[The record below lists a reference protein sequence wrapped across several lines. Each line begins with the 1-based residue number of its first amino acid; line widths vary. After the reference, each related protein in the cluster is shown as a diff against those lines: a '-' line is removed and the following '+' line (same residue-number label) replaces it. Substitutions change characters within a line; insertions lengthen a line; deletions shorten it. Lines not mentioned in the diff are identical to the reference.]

1 MGHIELWPE
10 GEYYLQIPKH
20 FFEDCE
26 YFSLSVH
33 AKMLYGILLDRMH
46 LSCKNEW
53 FDGHGEIFIYYSVQN
68 VAKAL
73 NCCKEKAINTLRE
86 LENVKLITRVKKGQ
100 GKQDMIYVHAFKR
113 ITKPLLGW
121 GFKFDP

>member
-20 FFEDCE
+20 FFEDSE

-53 FDGHGEIFIYYSVQN
+53 FDEHGEIFIYFSVKN
-68 VAKAL
+68 ITKML
-73 NCCKEKAINTLRE
+73 SCCKETALKALRE
-86 LENVKLITRVKKGQ
+86 LEDVKLITRVKKGR
-100 GKQDMIYVHAFKR
+100 GKNDMIYVHSFKNVGV
-113 ITKPLLGW
+113 PYFGY
-121 GFKFDP
+121 GFKV